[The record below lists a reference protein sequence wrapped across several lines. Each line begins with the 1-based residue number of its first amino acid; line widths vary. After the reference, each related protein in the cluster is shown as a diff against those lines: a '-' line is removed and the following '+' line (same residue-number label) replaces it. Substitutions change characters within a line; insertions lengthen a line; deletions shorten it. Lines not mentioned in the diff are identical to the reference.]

1 MKWIGQHIWD
11 FVSRFRNTIILQPK
25 NQTNTEDYAQLEV
38 EDSGGITFTTF
49 DAAGTDANVRANI
62 DGAFTL
68 TTAAGTLNSTSINS
82 EEVHIASSV
91 SNKPLLKV
99 TSTHTD
105 TDKSAEIRLVKDA
118 ANVDSGENLGLVSFY
133 GDNNAG
139 TPEVINYA
147 NVLAEAA
154 DMRDGQEAGKLTF
167 NVAVYNGTSTPG
179 IIIDGDTNVDE
190 QVNVTIGS
198 GESSVTTLAGP
209 LNIASIS
216 VINASGQLQ
225 VANQA
230 SITGVGTLTSG
241 DATGIVT
248 DATTSAKG
256 KASFSSD
263 NFAVSSGAV
272 TIKAGGV
279 DLTNEVTG
287 VLPSANLD
295 ADTAHYSAQK
305 QLTYY
310 MFRADIDTNKTYV
323 GLQEADGESS
333 TSTNKNLPIL
343 TPVAGKLLK
352 VFLRATNDVSS
363 HTLTW
368 RLETQNTSSN
378 TGAAPS
384 VIGTKSGA
392 GCSRKNMATY
402 DFTTGLD
409 DAGSGGTNVIGAGD
423 TVQLSVQCADTNAD
437 GNPTANTTYYI
448 TCLWEWD
455 LS

>member
-1 MKWIGQHIWD
+1 LKWIGQHIWD

-25 NQTNTEDYAQLEV
+25 NQTNTDDYTQIDV
-38 EDSGGITFTTF
+38 EDSGGITFVTF

-68 TTAAGTLNSTSINS
+68 TTAAGTLNSTNINS

-118 ANVDSGENLGLVSFY
+118 ANVDDGENLGLISFY
-133 GDNNAG
+133 GDNDAG

-154 DMRDGQEAGKLTF
+154 DMTDGQEAGKLTL
-167 NVAVYNGTSTPG
+167 NVAAYNGVLVRG
-179 IIIDGDTNVDE
+179 ILIDGDTNVDE

-198 GESSVTTLAGP
+198 GEGSVTTIAGP
-209 LNIASIS
+209 LNIASTL
-216 VINASGQLQ
+216 VMDESGLVA
-225 VANQA
+225 VANQS

-241 DATGIVT
+241 NATGIVT

-295 ADTAHYSAQK
+295 ADTAHYSAQR

-310 MFRADIDTNKTYV
+310 MFRADIDTTKTYV

-343 TPVAGKLLK
+343 SPVAGKLLK
-352 VFLRATNDVSS
+352 VFLRATSDLSGK
-363 HTLTW
+363 TLTW
-368 RLETQNTSSN
+368 TLETQAAGSN
-378 TGAAPS
+378 TGASPT
-384 VIGTKSGA
+384 VVGTQSGA
-392 GCSRKNMATY
+392 GCTNQTMTTY

-409 DAGSGGTNVIGAGD
+409 SGDNIIDAGD
-423 TVQLSVQCADTNAD
+423 TIQLAVQSNAS
-437 GNPTANTTYYI
+437 TANTTYYV